1 RGQLGVL
8 ALRTEGDARADMTAL
23 NDVLSTAVAPGS
35 NLVIAA
41 LRCAS
46 LRFAPENLC
55 SMYHLDL
62 VMIWNPNE

>member
-1 RGQLGVL
+1 ML

-46 LRFAPENLC
+46 RPKICVPCITLTL
-55 SMYHLDL
+55 L
-62 VMIWNPNE
+62 